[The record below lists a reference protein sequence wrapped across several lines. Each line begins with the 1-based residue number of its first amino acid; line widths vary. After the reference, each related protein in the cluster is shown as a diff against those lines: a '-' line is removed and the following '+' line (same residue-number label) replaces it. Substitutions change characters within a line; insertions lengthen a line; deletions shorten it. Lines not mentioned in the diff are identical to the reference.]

1 MTDVHGVI
9 KHPNSPRP
17 TDYLFRVSLKCVI
30 RNDAGEVLAVK
41 EIGRDFWDL
50 PGGGMDHGES
60 IQAAITRELHEEIG
74 LTGVFTYKLL
84 AIEDP
89 SLLQHNFYQLRIIVA
104 LLPENTAFLAGADAD
119 EVAFIDPE
127 SFKNSSR
134 NVEQNI
140 YTYSGLASNTVK

>member
-1 MTDVHGVI
+1 M
-9 KHPNSPRP
+9 
-17 TDYLFRVSLKCVI
+17 SLKCVI

-41 EIGRDFWDL
+41 EVGRDFWDL

-74 LTGVFTYKLL
+74 LTGAFTYKLL

-104 LLPENTAFLAGADAD
+104 LLPENTAFSAGVDAD
-119 EVAFIDPE
+119 EIAFIDPNLL
-127 SFKNSSR
+127 KNSLHNAER
-134 NVEQNI
+134 KL
-140 YTYSGLASNTVK
+140 YHYSQL

>member
-74 LTGVFTYKLL
+74 LTGAFTYKLL
-84 AIEDP
+84 AIDDP

-104 LLPENTAFLAGADAD
+104 LLPENTAFSAGVDAD
-119 EVAFIDPE
+119 EIAFIDPNLL
-127 SFKNSSR
+127 KNSLHNAER
-134 NVEQNI
+134 KL
-140 YTYSGLASNTVK
+140 YHYSQL

>member
-74 LTGVFTYKLL
+74 LTGAFTYKLL

-104 LLPENTAFLAGADAD
+104 LLPENTAFSAGVDAD
-119 EVAFIDPE
+119 EIAFIDPNLL
-127 SFKNSSR
+127 KNSLHNAER
-134 NVEQNI
+134 KL
-140 YTYSGLASNTVK
+140 YHYSQL

>member
-60 IQAAITRELHEEIG
+60 IEAAIARELHEEIG
-74 LTGVFTYKLL
+74 LTGAFTYKLL

-104 LLPENTAFLAGADAD
+104 LLPENTAFSAGVDAD
-119 EVAFIDPE
+119 EIAFIDPNLL
-127 SFKNSSR
+127 KNSLHNAER
-134 NVEQNI
+134 KL
-140 YTYSGLASNTVK
+140 YHYSQL

>member
-1 MTDVHGVI
+1 MTDIHGVI

-30 RNDAGEVLAVK
+30 SNEAGEVLVIK
-41 EIGRDFWDL
+41 EAGRDFWDL

-60 IQAAITRELHEEIG
+60 IQAAIARELHEEIG
-74 LTGVFTYKLL
+74 LTGAFTYKLL

-104 LLPENTAFLAGADAD
+104 LLPENTAFSAGVDAD
-119 EVAFIDPE
+119 EIAFIDPNLL
-127 SFKNSSR
+127 KNSLHNAER
-134 NVEQNI
+134 KL
-140 YTYSGLASNTVK
+140 YHYSQL

>member
-1 MTDVHGVI
+1 MTDIHGVI

-74 LTGVFTYKLL
+74 LTGAFTYKLL

-104 LLPENTAFLAGADAD
+104 LLPENTAFSAGVDAD
-119 EVAFIDPE
+119 EIAFIDPNLL
-127 SFKNSSR
+127 KNSLHNAER
-134 NVEQNI
+134 KL
-140 YTYSGLASNTVK
+140 YHYSQL